1 MPTTISATTQPLSE
15 DRRPSLSDE
24 EITVQGQVSRF
35 SLNTASVAGTTSA
48 FEMAAAKNW
57 NSTERSTVEEHV
69 DTLID
74 TTAADNQRFSIQE
87 IIQPF
92 CPVLLVDSAATS
104 QNTSPAA
111 SEIHSPSSASTF
123 VLEDPTIEDKTSSV
137 EDNNTPDTLT
147 TIRNQGPVISQIA
160 NNNTLTRKQ
169 NALVLHAVNER
180 YILVA
185 DHAVPLITHDDEILV
200 KVNAIGLN
208 PIDWKAP

>member
-1 MPTTISATTQPLSE
+1 
-15 DRRPSLSDE
+15 
-24 EITVQGQVSRF
+24 
-35 SLNTASVAGTTSA
+35 LNTALVAGTTSA

-57 NSTERSTVEEHV
+57 NSTERSMVEEHV

-137 EDNNTPDTLT
+137 EDNNTPDTLAR
-147 TIRNQGPVISQIA
+147 IRNHGPVISQIA
-160 NNNTLTRKQ
+160 NDTLTRKQ